1 MFEINDELK
10 QIQNEVVN
18 SQIMTNNTQS
28 NFNKSSINL
37 NRPFS
42 TKSNR
47 TNNTLAIDMS
57 LKDALFNQKYQ
68 VDADQSTFPLIEKK
82 DYTKTIQ
89 DFERNINTFDKDRKK
104 KVEQNVKKLKDKLKE
119 SVKEKKL
126 LGKDNALTFYTSKN
140 DVFESSIKKVRCDIL
155 KRKSLSNY
163 NSHTRIN
170 HSILNI
176 TNDSMMIDNMN
187 NNQENNDEINVSKK
201 NKKVY
206 RPETAKV
213 LKVNDNFKDID
224 KLDKFQLETEVP

>member
-119 SVKEKKL
+119 SIKEKKL

>member
-68 VDADQSTFPLIEKK
+68 VDVD
-82 DYTKTIQ
+82 
-89 DFERNINTFDKDRKK
+89 
-104 KVEQNVKKLKDKLKE
+104 
-119 SVKEKKL
+119 
-126 LGKDNALTFYTSKN
+126 
-140 DVFESSIKKVRCDIL
+140 
-155 KRKSLSNY
+155 
-163 NSHTRIN
+163 
-170 HSILNI
+170 
-176 TNDSMMIDNMN
+176 
-187 NNQENNDEINVSKK
+187 
-201 NKKVY
+201 
-206 RPETAKV
+206 
-213 LKVNDNFKDID
+213 
-224 KLDKFQLETEVP
+224 

>member
-68 VDADQSTFPLIEKK
+68 VDVDQSTFPLIEKK
-82 DYTKTIQ
+82 DYTKTIK

-119 SVKEKKL
+119 SIKEKK
-126 LGKDNALTFYTSKN
+126 APWQ
-140 DVFESSIKKVRCDIL
+140 R
-155 KRKSLSNY
+155 
-163 NSHTRIN
+163 
-170 HSILNI
+170 
-176 TNDSMMIDNMN
+176 
-187 NNQENNDEINVSKK
+187 
-201 NKKVY
+201 
-206 RPETAKV
+206 
-213 LKVNDNFKDID
+213 
-224 KLDKFQLETEVP
+224 